1 MRALMS
7 ILLTLGLFSCGER
20 YLDNQVA
27 FEGTK
32 FRANL
37 NTMKGN
43 EFAFNVTVNNA
54 EQNLKGAR
62 EAGRYEATKFCIE
75 RLSTSD
81 IEWIKGPD
89 SDPLPLHDGNLKL
102 SGNCL
107 P

>member
-1 MRALMS
+1 MRSLMS
-7 ILLTLGLFSCGER
+7 ILLTLGLFSCGDR

-27 FEGTK
+27 FEGIK
-32 FRANL
+32 FKAKL
-37 NTMKGN
+37 NQVKGDK
-43 EFAFNVTVNNA
+43 FAFNVSVKNA
-54 EQNLKGAR
+54 EKNLKGAR

-89 SDPLPLHDGNLKL
+89 SDPLPLQDGNLKL

>member
-1 MRALMS
+1 MRAFMT
-7 ILLTLGLFSCGER
+7 ILLTLGLSSCGER
-20 YLDNQVA
+20 YFDNQVA
-27 FEGTK
+27 FEGIQ

-37 NTMKGN
+37 TPVKGN
-43 EFAFNVTVNNA
+43 DFAFNVSVKNA

-89 SDPLPLHDGNLKL
+89 SDPLPLQDGNLKL
-102 SGNCL
+102 SGKCVS
-107 P
+107 

>member
-27 FEGTK
+27 FEGIK

-37 NTMKGN
+37 KQVKGDD
-43 EFAFNVTVNNA
+43 FAFNVTVKNA
-54 EQNLKGAR
+54 KKNLKGAC

-75 RLSTSD
+75 RLSTSE
-81 IEWIKGPD
+81 IEWMNGPD
-89 SDPLPLHDGNLKL
+89 SDVLTLQDGNLKF
-102 SGNCL
+102 SGKCI

>member
-27 FEGTK
+27 FEGIRFGT
-32 FRANL
+32 NL
-37 NTMKGN
+37 NQVKGDD
-43 EFAFNVTVNNA
+43 FAFNVTVKNA
-54 EQNLKGAR
+54 EKNLKGAC

-89 SDPLPLHDGNLKL
+89 SDPLPLQNGNLKL
-102 SGNCL
+102 SGKCV

>member
-1 MRALMS
+1 MRAFMY

-20 YLDNQVA
+20 FLDNQVA
-27 FEGTK
+27 FEGIR
-32 FRANL
+32 FRSDL
-37 NTMKGN
+37 NPVKGN
-43 EFAFNVTVNNA
+43 DFAFNVTVKNA

-89 SDPLPLHDGNLKL
+89 SDPLPLQDGNLKL

>member
-7 ILLTLGLFSCGER
+7 ILLTLGLFSCGDR

-27 FEGTK
+27 FEGIR

-37 NTMKGN
+37 NTVKGN
-43 EFAFNVTVNNA
+43 EFAFNVTVKNA

-89 SDPLPLHDGNLKL
+89 SEPLPLQDGNLKL
-102 SGNCL
+102 LGKCV

>member
-7 ILLTLGLFSCGER
+7 ISLTLGLFSCGER

-27 FEGTK
+27 FEGIR

-37 NTMKGN
+37 NTVKGN
-43 EFAFNVTVNNA
+43 EFAFNVTVKNA

-89 SDPLPLHDGNLKL
+89 SDPLPLQDGNLKL
-102 SGNCL
+102 SGKCVS
-107 P
+107 

>member
-1 MRALMS
+1 MRALML
-7 ILLTLGLFSCGER
+7 ILFALSLFSCGER

-27 FEGTK
+27 FEGVK

-37 NTMKGN
+37 NKVKGDD
-43 EFAFNVTVNNA
+43 FAFSVSVKNA
-54 EQNLKGAR
+54 EKNLKGAR

-81 IEWIKGPD
+81 IKWIYGPD
-89 SDPLPLHDGNLKL
+89 SDMLPLQDGNLKL
-102 SGNCL
+102 SGKCV

>member
-1 MRALMS
+1 MRALIT
-7 ILLTLGLFSCGER
+7 ILLTLGLFSCGES

-27 FEGTK
+27 FEGIK
-32 FRANL
+32 FKTDL
-37 NTMKGN
+37 NPAKGN
-43 EFAFNVTVNNA
+43 DFAFNVSVKNA

-89 SDPLPLHDGNLKL
+89 SDPLPLQDGNLKL
-102 SGNCL
+102 SGKCV